1 MKAIEYI
8 LLIIGVILA
17 TAIIEMF
24 IMWFLFGRNPR
35 KGGKK

>member
-1 MKAIEYI
+1 MRVIEYI
-8 LLIIGVILA
+8 LLIIGAILA

>member
-1 MKAIEYI
+1 MKVIEYI

>member
-1 MKAIEYI
+1 MNVIKYI

-17 TAIIEMF
+17 TAIIEMV

>member
-1 MKAIEYI
+1 MRFIEYI

-17 TAIIEMF
+17 TAIVEMI

>member
-1 MKAIEYI
+1 MRIIEYI

-17 TAIIEMF
+17 TAIIEMI
-24 IMWFLFGRNPR
+24 IMWFLFGRNTR